1 MRMRKKKNGEARIAA
16 CSDFLMDLPCAD
28 SGALHAVFGNTHPVH
43 LEIGCGKGN
52 FACTM
57 AQKHPEINF
66 IALERVSDVCCVAL
80 EKAKCIFGT
89 PSNLRFVIADAK
101 SLTELLPPHSVEC
114 IYLNFSDPWPKAGHA
129 KRRLTYKTFL
139 DVYSQL
145 LSADGVLKFK
155 TDNEGLFE
163 FSLEQF
169 DLYGAEVI
177 FKTDDLHSTEL
188 AADNVMTEYEKN
200 FSDRGM
206 PIHSAWVRFSKKE
219 SDNE

>member
-80 EKAKCIFGT
+80 EKAKGIFGT
-89 PSNLRFVIADAK
+89 PTNLRFVIADAK
-101 SLTELLPPHSVEC
+101 SLAELLPPHSVEC

-177 FKTDDLHSTEL
+177 FKTDDLHNTEL